1 MHARQRCVYVQQRE
15 VGIRGGRWMDKD
27 NKRGKG
33 SIHTTHQHTDTHTTK
48 TKKALRFVST
58 SLTSSLQHNVPKN
71 TKKWYLTHR
80 NSSQHSQKNKNGA
93 LGMCTAKTEININ
106 TAWKKMEKN

>member
-33 SIHTTHQHTDTHTTK
+33 SIHTTHQHTDTHDK
-48 TKKALRFVST
+48 NKKGFEVCEHLSNLQSSAQCTQEHKEMVSNT
-58 SLTSSLQHNVPKN
+58 QKQLPAQPK
-71 TKKWYLTHR
+71 
-80 NSSQHSQKNKNGA
+80 KNGA
-93 LGMCTAKTEININ
+93 LGMCAAKTEININ
-106 TAWKKMEKN
+106 TAWRKI